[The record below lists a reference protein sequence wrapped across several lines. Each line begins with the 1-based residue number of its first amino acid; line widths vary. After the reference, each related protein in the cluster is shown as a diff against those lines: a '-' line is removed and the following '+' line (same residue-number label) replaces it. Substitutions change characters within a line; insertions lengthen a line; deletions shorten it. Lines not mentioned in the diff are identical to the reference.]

1 MKNMQY
7 LEHKIVQFA
16 DDTNACV
23 SSISSLNELF
33 LVLKE
38 YEKATNAKVNV
49 DKTEALWVGKW
60 KNRTDKPLNLK
71 WTNSHIKFLGI
82 YVGNKVGAS
91 GTKNIADLNF
101 AEQIESIKN
110 KMSYWRGKGVSIMG
124 RAKVLNIFI
133 LSRLWYRTQVIT
145 PSKEHINTLNKMI
158 RDFIWNDNKGGRIRQ
173 GY

>member
-1 MKNMQY
+1 M
-7 LEHKIVQFA
+7 
-16 DDTNACV
+16 
-23 SSISSLNELF
+23 
-33 LVLKE
+33 
-38 YEKATNAKVNV
+38 
-49 DKTEALWVGKW
+49 
-60 KNRTDKPLNLK
+60 NLK

-158 RDFIWNDNKGGRIRQ
+158 RDFIWNDKKGGRIRH